1 MSGQAQGTGETP
13 RRRSWLAALP
23 VVLFAGL
30 AGVFLYQLVSGHD
43 PQAIPS
49 ALIGAKAPATNLPP
63 LEGLAG
69 SDGAPVPGLD
79 LAGKG
84 GLAGDDGRPTLVNV
98 FASWCGP
105 CRQEHPLLM
114 EIARDERVR
123 LVGINYKD
131 KPENAR
137 RFLSDLGNPY
147 AAVGTDVSGR
157 AGIDWGVYGVPET
170 FLVAADGTIL
180 WKQTGPFSERDVAE
194 KLEPEIAKAV
204 AGSAAAP
211 K

>member
-1 MSGQAQGTGETP
+1 MSGDAHPADAAP

-23 VVLFAGL
+23 VLIFAGL
-30 AGVFLYQLVSGHD
+30 AGIFLYQLVSGHD
-43 PQAIPS
+43 PQEIPS
-49 ALIGAKAPATNLPP
+49 ALIGAKAPATSLPP
-63 LEGLAG
+63 LDGLVSAT
-69 SDGAPVPGLD
+69 GAPVPGLD
-79 LAGKG
+79 LAQG
-84 GLAGDDGRPTLVNV
+84 DGRPTLVNV

-105 CRQEHPLLM
+105 CRLEHPFLLG
-114 EIARDERVR
+114 IARDPRVR

-137 RFLSDLGNPY
+137 RFLGDLGNPY

-180 WKQTGPFSERDVAE
+180 WKQTGPFSEKDVAE
-194 KLEPEIAKAV
+194 KLEPAIARAV
-204 AGSAAAP
+204 AGGG
-211 K
+211 

>member
-1 MSGQAQGTGETP
+1 LSGEVRAGEETP
-13 RRRSWLAALP
+13 VRRRSWLAALP
-23 VVLFAGL
+23 VLVFAAL
-30 AGVFLYQLVSGHD
+30 AGIFLYQLVSGHD
-43 PQAIPS
+43 PQEIPS

-63 LEGLAG
+63 LEGLLSA
-69 SDGAPVPGLD
+69 DGTPVPGLD
-79 LAGKG
+79 LTG
-84 GLAGDDGRPTLVNV
+84 GDGRPTLVNV

-114 EIARDERVR
+114 GIARDPRVR

-137 RFLSDLGNPY
+137 RFLGDLGNPY

-170 FLVAADGTIL
+170 FLVSADGTIR

-194 KLEPEIAKAV
+194 KLEAEIAKAV
-204 AGSAAAP
+204 DGDG
-211 K
+211 

>member
-1 MSGQAQGTGETP
+1 MSEEARPPAEAP
-13 RRRSWLAALP
+13 RQRSSWLAALP

-43 PQAIPS
+43 PQEIPS

-63 LEGLAG
+63 LEGLVAADG
-69 SDGAPVPGLD
+69 SAVPGLV
-79 LAGKG
+79 LSG
-84 GLAGDDGRPTLVNV
+84 GDPRPTLVNV

-105 CRQEHPLLM
+105 CRVEHPILM
-114 EIARDERVR
+114 EIAGDPRVR

-137 RFLSDLGNPY
+137 RFLADLGNPY
-147 AAVGTDVSGR
+147 AAVGTDLSGR

-170 FLVAADGTIL
+170 FLVGADGTIL
-180 WKQTGPFSERDVAE
+180 WKQTGPFSARDVTE
-194 KLEPEIAKAV
+194 KLEPEIARAV
-204 AGSAAAP
+204 AGAR
-211 K
+211 